1 MVPCAFSSTLNEP
14 KIRCSRCR
22 GWGTRQS
29 PGHWL
34 MARETLRALGAAG
47 AWIDSPRPEELVD
60 RSRGSRDGWALIQR
74 RQRLIR
80 DAALSFVGHQRP
92 GMATGK
98 PWEQAQLE
106 AREIGFE
113 LNR

>member
-1 MVPCAFSSTLNEP
+1 VFTLSGDGVHAN
-14 KIRCSRCR
+14 
-22 GWGTRQS
+22 RQ
-29 PGHWL
+29 GHWL

-47 AWIDSPRPEELVD
+47 AWIDSPHPEELVD

-74 RQRLIR
+74 RQRLIK
-80 DAALSFVGHQRP
+80 DAALSFVGPQRP
-92 GMATGK
+92 GMAAGK
-98 PWEQAQLE
+98 PWEQAQSE